1 MACALW
7 QLGCEPPGRAAAALT
22 LPGWC
27 WWQEMASDELKELRN
42 AMTQEAIREHQM
54 AKTGGTVT
62 DLFQC
67 GKCKKKNCTYNQVSP
82 AKPPGTPIMGNAGG
96 VSADPA
102 ARSIL
107 GADAQRRRAHDDIC
121 AVQ

>member
-1 MACALW
+1 MDGDQTGADLVP
-7 QLGCEPPGRAAAALT
+7 L
-22 LPGWC
+22 
-27 WWQEMASDELKELRN
+27 WQEMASDELKELRN

-82 AKPPGTPIMGNAGG
+82 GAPHTQGN
-96 VSADPA
+96 PE
-102 ARSIL
+102 I
-107 GADAQRRRAHDDIC
+107 
-121 AVQ
+121 